1 MKQSVLV
8 VHDDP
13 RLLAGAASKLE
24 SAGFQVLRAS
34 SLAEARRHLETSP
47 SMVFTSLRLGD
58 LPREFAPDRMRA
70 ENPGLHIVLLAG
82 QEELAEGRA
91 SFGSCDDLVVS
102 PFEDS
107 WLAKTANAHARKV
120 QLEQRINEMETG
132 SSESQGEGN
141 GSTAG
146 TNSLAPFLEP
156 DQIRPF
162 QQYER
167 DILLHALHTTGWNV
181 KETATR
187 LKIGRATLYRKID
200 RYDLRSFRR
209 QAS

>member
-1 MKQSVLV
+1 MKHSVLV

-13 RLLAGAASKLE
+13 RLLASVASKLE
-24 SAGFQVLRAS
+24 VAGCQVLRAS
-34 SLAEARRHLETSP
+34 SLAEARRHLNSQL

-58 LPREFAPDRMRA
+58 LPREFAPDRIRA
-70 ENPGLHIVLLAG
+70 EHPGMHIVLLAG

-91 SFGSCDDLVVS
+91 AFGSCDDLIVT
-102 PFEDS
+102 PFEDA
-107 WLAKTANAHARKV
+107 WLAKAAKSHTQHLTLAGRV
-120 QLEQRINEMETG
+120 SEMETG
-132 SSESQGEGN
+132 TGAQQAQVSSDAS
-141 GSTAG
+141 G
-146 TNSLAPFLEP
+146 TPFLEP

>member
-1 MKQSVLV
+1 MKHSVLV

-13 RLLAGAASKLE
+13 RLLASAASKLE
-24 SAGFQVLRAS
+24 AAGFQVLRAS
-34 SLAEARRHLETSP
+34 SLAEARRHLGTSLA
-47 SMVFTSLRLGD
+47 MVFTSLRLGD
-58 LPREFAPDRMRA
+58 LPREFAPDRLRA
-70 ENPGLHIVLLAG
+70 EHPSLHLILLAS
-82 QEELAEGRA
+82 QDELAEGRPA
-91 SFGSCDDLVVS
+91 FASCDDLVVT
-102 PFEDS
+102 PFEDA
-107 WLAKTANAHARKV
+107 WIAKTAKGHAQKLNLAGRLTEK
-120 QLEQRINEMETG
+120 EAGPGEG
-132 SSESQGEGN
+132 SQGQPSSSPA
-141 GSTAG
+141 GS
-146 TNSLAPFLEP
+146 PFLEA